1 MQLSRYEQET
11 IINYNEEEKAASVY
25 THNKALRRKL
35 ETLAVDRPED
45 CKLIRGSHE
54 GQAVEYSVPK
64 SWIKVR
70 PPRSVNLTDKQRAA
84 MVSRLRRIKSEA

>member
-1 MQLSRYEQET
+1 MKLSKYEQET
-11 IINYNEEEKAASVY
+11 IINYNEAEKSASVY
-25 THNKALRRKL
+25 THNKSLRRKL

-45 CKLIRGSHE
+45 CKLIRGYHD

-70 PPRSVNLTDKQRAA
+70 PPRKASAA
-84 MVSRLRRIKSEA
+84 QIEALMRGRKNSLKNAG